1 MRVKIAVVDSGIE
14 SFHPGIETVAGGVN
28 LSLDEKGNVIHSDE
42 YEDCG
47 GHGTACA
54 GIIRKKAPNAE
65 LYSIR
70 IFDPSLTAHGDV
82 LIAAIEWAI
91 DNKMDVLNL
100 SLGSTDVSY
109 KDRLRD
115 VCIRAVKA
123 GLIIVAAEHNAGLEC
138 YPAVFPEVI
147 GVGGGDIYHPD
158 TYFYRDAQAIEFV
171 ARGNKQRLCWLDG
184 KEIISDG
191 TSFAA
196 PHITGIIGRLLQENP
211 GRSLSDIRQIL
222 IENAQKVPSD
232 SQVVRSLQSQRS
244 LDRDY
249 SWVKRAV
256 LYPYNKEM
264 HSLVRYRDMLPF
276 EIVTVVDP
284 VAKGLVGKD
293 AGVVIGEQPCG
304 LRIQPNLYEAL
315 REGDTLILGYVDQLM
330 RIQQRDL
337 LKELIEMALEA
348 NLNIFSFQAV
358 DPDRYRDLYQLAEQN
373 NRSIAF
379 PHIGF
384 DEIVASQEAYDLYPN
399 VDAPVVAVMG
409 TSSQQGKF
417 TLQMAL
423 RRSFLNAD
431 YKVAQIGT
439 EHHSELLGMDFAF
452 PMGYGS
458 TLKMPQQS
466 YVPFLDFKMR
476 EINHHK
482 QPEIIITGSQ
492 SGTIPYDVYDHNT
505 HSLSSLAF
513 LLGVKP
519 DACVLVVN
527 SIDTDDYIQDTLNGI
542 RAISKAPTLA
552 LAIGDKEK
560 HVRTAYGRSL
570 VTTSELSQE
579 KINSHLKR
587 LTESF
592 NLPAIQI
599 LSERDQERLFKI
611 IVDYFAK

>member
-1 MRVKIAVVDSGIE
+1 M
-14 SFHPGIETVAGGVN
+14 
-28 LSLDEKGNVIHSDE
+28 SLDEEGNVVHSDD
-42 YEDCG
+42 YEDCA

-54 GIIRKKAPNAE
+54 GIIRKKVPDAE
-65 LYSIR
+65 LYSVR
-70 IFDPSLTAHGDV
+70 IFDQSLSTQGDV
-82 LIAAIEWAI
+82 LVAAIEWSI
-91 DNKMDVLNL
+91 DNKMDILNL
-100 SLGSTDVSY
+100 SLGSTDVSF
-109 KDRLRD
+109 KERLRD
-115 VCIRAVKA
+115 VCIRAVKT
-123 GLIIVAAEHNAGLEC
+123 GLIIVAAEHNEGLES

-158 TYFYRDAQAIEFV
+158 SYIYFEKQAIEFV
-171 ARGNKQRLCWLDG
+171 ARGNKQRLCWLNG
-184 KEIISDG
+184 KEIFTDG

-196 PHITGIIGRLLQENP
+196 PHISGIIGRLLQQNP
-211 GRSLSDIRQIL
+211 ERSLSDIRQIL
-222 IENAQKVPSD
+222 IENAKQIQSNP
-232 SQVVRSLQSQRS
+232 QAVRLLHSRS
-244 LDRDY
+244 FFNDY
-249 SWVKRAV
+249 SWIKKAV

-264 HSLVRYRDMLPF
+264 HSLVRYCEMLPF
-276 EIVTVVDP
+276 EIVAVVDP

-293 AGVVIGEQPCG
+293 AGSVIGEQPCG
-304 LRIQPNLYEAL
+304 LRIQPNLSEAL

-337 LKELIEMALEA
+337 LKEFIKMALEA
-348 NLNIFSFQAV
+348 DLNIFSFQTV

-373 NRSIAF
+373 NRSIVF

-423 RRSFLNAD
+423 RRSFLKAD

-439 EHHSELLGMDFAF
+439 EHHSELFGMDFAF

-458 TLKMPQQS
+458 TLKMPLQS
-466 YVPFLDFKMR
+466 YVAFLDFKMR

-492 SGTIPYDVYDHNT
+492 SGTIPYDVYDHTT

-519 DACVLVVN
+519 DACVLIVN
-527 SIDTDDYIQDTLNGI
+527 SIDTAEYIQDTLDGI
-542 RAISKAPTLA
+542 RAICKAPTLA
-552 LAIGDKEK
+552 LAMGDKEK

-570 VTTSELSQE
+570 VTTSELSQKE
-579 KINSHLKR
+579 INSHLKR
-587 LTESF
+587 LTKSF
-592 NLPAIQI
+592 DLPAIQI

-611 IVDYFAK
+611 IVNYFSQ